1 MRDGIRG
8 SKDLRARFRK
18 FLILTNE
25 RKKMSKKTI
34 KQRIALVAVS
44 ALTAGFL
51 SVASSP
57 VANAGPGDVVQNSNS
72 TGIVST
78 LTSSAVTMAADGI
91 FSIDVETNAGALT
104 VSGGK
109 ITGFDTETSTGA
121 GPIITADGTSISQAT
136 AGATYSVTGLK
147 FKPTAAGTNM
157 VIKVYTGNYSSA
169 AAASLVSGTLK
180 QTITVTVVAAGAAGA
195 FNAGKSFFSIQAIGS
210 DASTVAD
217 ALYENQASGGNEI
230 RVNYDL
236 VDALGTA
243 GTGNM
248 SGSTSVV
255 AQITSGACVV
265 GSTAGSGVLPLVA
278 EYGNSGDFFVA
289 ASDSAVATKC
299 TLAIAVDGTVR
310 ATKDLIFQGPA
321 AKITVT
327 KPYIGK
333 TSTAN
338 ALGASTGM
346 GLVTVTDSA
355 GNVLGGVA
363 VSVDT
368 TTLGSIVSNAA
379 ISNSGYTSSRPSDTA
394 TSVRRNASAGSTP
407 SFLEF
412 TCTAAGGSTTIKLKS
427 ALSNGTSIT
436 SDAIPVS
443 CASDVNTYTAS
454 LDKASYVP
462 GDIATLTITAKDSS
476 GRLTNDAAVL
486 GSGTTTQ
493 APVTSGS
500 NMTAVT
506 AAASTDTFLGG
517 VKTYR
522 FVVGATTGSYNMI
535 VDLPYWNATSTVGQ
549 TAVTVSYKVAS
560 STTEVSNADVLKSI
574 VALIASINK
583 QIQAL
588 QKLILKR

>member
-1 MRDGIRG
+1 ML
-8 SKDLRARFRK
+8 KTKLRK
-18 FLILTNE
+18 
-25 RKKMSKKTI
+25 
-34 KQRIALVAVS
+34 RIALVAVGT
-44 ALTAGFL
+44 LTAGL
-51 SVASSP
+51 MSVVAAPS
-57 VANAGPGDVVQNSNS
+57 ANAALGARTQNGGS
-72 TGIVST
+72 TGIVSGLGSGST
-78 LTSSAVTMAADGI
+78 VTMTADGVFSLDIATGTSAVGVT
-91 FSIDVETNAGALT
+91 
-104 VSGGK
+104 GGK
-109 ITGFDTETSTGA
+109 ITGILVQTGGTA
-121 GPIITADGTSISQAT
+121 VITADGLTVSQV
-136 AGATYSVTGLK
+136 AGTMTGIQ

-157 VIKVYTGNYSSA
+157 VIKLY
-169 AAASLVSGTLK
+169 ASTEANPTYAGFVATSPAVT
-180 QTITVTVVAAGAAGA
+180 QTITVTVVAAGASGTY
-195 FNAGKSFFSIQAIGS
+195 NAGNSFFSIQAIGS

-217 ALYENQASGGNEI
+217 ALYENQARGGNEI

-236 VDALGTA
+236 TDALGTA
-243 GTGNM
+243 GTGNLPAT
-248 SGSTSVV
+248 TSVV

-265 GSTAGSGVLPLVA
+265 GSTAGSGTLPLIA
-278 EYGNSGDFFVA
+278 ELGNTGDFFVA

-310 ATKDLIFQGPA
+310 ATKDLTFQGPP

-333 TSTAN
+333 TATAN
-338 ALGASTGM
+338 TLGASTGM

-363 VSVDT
+363 VSADAT
-368 TTLGSIVSNAA
+368 TFGSVVSNAA
-379 ISNSGYTSSRPSDTA
+379 ISNGGFTSSRASDTA

-412 TCTAAGGSTTIKLKS
+412 TCTALGGSTTIKLKTT
-427 ALSNGTSIT
+427 LSNGTSIS

-506 AAASTDTFLGG
+506 AAASTDTFSSG

-549 TAVTVSYKVAS
+549 TAVTVAYKIAS
-560 STTEVSNADVLKSI
+560 STTEVSNAEVLKSI

>member
-1 MRDGIRG
+1 MRDGIRR
-8 SKDLRARFRK
+8 SEDLRARFRK

-34 KQRIALVAVS
+34 KQRIALVAVA
-44 ALTAGFL
+44 ALGGTLLTF
-51 SVASSP
+51 ASTSN
-57 VANAGPGDVVQNSNS
+57 ANAATGAVTQNPAS
-72 TGIVST
+72 TGIVSA
-78 LTSSAVTMAADGI
+78 LASGSAVAMTVDGVLSLNI
-91 FSIDVETNAGALT
+91 ATGTSAIS

-109 ITGFDTETSTGA
+109 ITGFTSNDSSAA
-121 GPIITADGTSISQAT
+121 GVPVITADGTGINWT
-136 AGATYSVTGLK
+136 AGAVVGLT
-147 FKPTAAGTNM
+147 FKPTVAGTNM
-157 VIKVYTGNYSSA
+157 VIKTYAYTGTVA
-169 AAASLVSGTLK
+169 AAIAAPTAVQ
-180 QTITVTVVAAGAAGA
+180 QTITATIYAAGTSGT

-210 DASTVAD
+210 GVSTVAD
-217 ALYENQASGGNEI
+217 ALYENQARAGNEI
-230 RVNYDL
+230 VVNYDL

-248 SGSTSVV
+248 PASTSVV

-265 GSTAGSGVLPLVA
+265 GSTAGSGTLPLIA

-333 TSTAN
+333 TSTSN
-338 ALGASTGM
+338 TLGASTGM

-394 TSVRRNASAGSTP
+394 TSVRYNASAGSTP

-412 TCTAAGGSTTIKLKS
+412 TCTSAGGSTTIKLKTS
-427 ALSNGTSIT
+427 LSNGTSVT

-506 AAASTDTFLGG
+506 AAASTDTFSSG

-535 VDLPYWNATSTVGQ
+535 VDLPFWNATSTVGQ
-549 TAVTVSYKVAS
+549 TAVTVSYKIAS

>member
-1 MRDGIRG
+1 MRDGIRR

-34 KQRIALVAVS
+34 KQRIALVAVAALGGTLLTFAS
-44 ALTAGFL
+44 AST
-51 SVASSP
+51 
-57 VANAGPGDVVQNSNS
+57 ANAATGAVTQNPSS
-72 TGIVST
+72 TGIVT
-78 LTSSAVTMAADGI
+78 ALASSAVTMTADGVL
-91 FSIDVETNAGALT
+91 SLDVATGTSAIS

-109 ITGFDTETSTGA
+109 ITGITSNTSSAA
-121 GPIITADGTSISQAT
+121 GVPVITADGTGINWT
-136 AGATYSVTGLK
+136 TGAAVGIT

-157 VIKVYTGNYSSA
+157 VIKTYAYTGTVA
-169 AAASLVSGTLK
+169 AAVAANTGAEQIITA
-180 QTITVTVVAAGAAGA
+180 TIVAAGSAGT

-210 DASTVAD
+210 GDSTVAD
-217 ALYENQASGGNEI
+217 ALYENQARGGTEI

-236 VDALGTA
+236 TDALGTA

-248 SGSTSVV
+248 PASTSVL

-265 GSTAGSGVLPLVA
+265 GSTAGSGVLPLIA

-310 ATKDLIFQGPA
+310 ATKDLTFQGPA

-338 ALGASTGM
+338 TLGSATGM
-346 GLVTVTDSA
+346 GAVTVTDSA

-363 VSVDT
+363 VSIDT
-368 TTLGSIVSNAA
+368 TSLGSIVTNGG
-379 ISNSGYTSSRPSDTA
+379 ISNSGYTKSRASDTS
-394 TSVRRNASAGSTP
+394 TSVRRNASADSTP

-412 TCTAAGGSTTIKLKS
+412 TCSAAGGSTTIKLKTS
-427 ALSNGTSIT
+427 LTNGTSVT

-443 CASDVNTYTAS
+443 CAADPDTYTAS

-462 GDIATLTITAKDSS
+462 GDIATLTITAKDKS

-486 GSGTTTQ
+486 GTGTTTQ

-500 NMTAVT
+500 NMSAVT
-506 AAASTDTFLGG
+506 AAASTDTFTGG
-517 VKTYR
+517 AKTYR

-535 VDLPYWNATSTVGQ
+535 VDLPLWNATSTVGQ
-549 TAVTVSYKVAS
+549 TAVTVSYKIAS
-560 STTEVSNADVLKSI
+560 STTEVSNAEVLKSI

>member
-1 MRDGIRG
+1 MLK
-8 SKDLRARFRK
+8 SKLRK
-18 FLILTNE
+18 
-25 RKKMSKKTI
+25 
-34 KQRIALVAVS
+34 RIALVAVGT
-44 ALTAGFL
+44 LTAGL
-51 SVASSP
+51 MSVVAAPS
-57 VANAGPGDVVQNSNS
+57 ANAGLGARTQNGGS
-72 TGIVST
+72 TGIVSG
-78 LTSSAVTMAADGI
+78 LGAGSAVSMTADGI
-91 FSIDVETNAGALT
+91 FSIDIATGTSAVG

-109 ITGFDTETSTGA
+109 ITGITSQTGGTA
-121 GPIITADGTSISQAT
+121 VITADGSSVSQV
-136 AGATYSVTGLK
+136 AGTMVGLQ

-157 VIKVYTGNYSSA
+157 VIKLYASTETTPTYGAFVATGA
-169 AAASLVSGTLK
+169 AVT
-180 QTITVTVVAAGAAGA
+180 QTITATVVATGASGT

-217 ALYENQASGGNEI
+217 ALYENQARGGSEI

-248 SGSTSVV
+248 SAATSVI

-265 GSTAGSGVLPLVA
+265 GSTAGSGTLPLVA
-278 EYGNSGDFFVA
+278 EYGTTGDFFVA

-338 ALGASTGM
+338 TLGASTGM

-355 GNVLGGVA
+355 GNVLGGVS

-394 TSVRRNASAGSTP
+394 TSVRYNASAGSTP
-407 SFLEF
+407 SMLEF
-412 TCTAAGGSTTIKLKS
+412 TCTSAGGSTTIKLKS
-427 ALSNGTSIT
+427 SLSNGTSIT

-506 AAASTDTFLGG
+506 AAASTDTFSSG

-535 VDLPYWNATSTVGQ
+535 VDLPFWNATSTVGQ
-549 TAVTVSYKVAS
+549 TAVTVAYKIAS
-560 STTEVSNADVLKSI
+560 STTEVSNAEVLKSI